1 MSEPKQDPLV
11 EALLPDPAAGPPEVT
26 VLTGY
31 FGKSPT
37 PNHQRLYLSRSL
49 DRYVDIPG
57 DQILHTA
64 PRPDDDGT
72 RVWVPRSLNLN
83 YIRTVSARVQA
94 AFLQGSIMR
103 SHRPAAGP
111 EVARAAAFARRRRL
125 NALTIGICSD
135 IDETI
140 WCEDDPT
147 MHDWGGCASD
157 GCPI

>member
-1 MSEPKQDPLV
+1 MSEPEQDPLI
-11 EALLPDPAAGPPEVT
+11 EALLPDPAAGPAEVA

-31 FGKSPT
+31 LGKSPT

-57 DQILHTA
+57 DQILHTT

-72 RVWVPRSLNLN
+72 RVWVPRSLILN
-83 YIRTVSARVQA
+83 YVHTVSARVQA

-103 SHRPAAGP
+103 THRPATGL
-111 EVARAAAFARRRRL
+111 EMARAEFARQRRL

-135 IDETI
+135 IDQTI
-140 WCEDDPT
+140 WGCDGDPT
-147 MHDWGGCASD
+147 MHDWGGC
-157 GCPI
+157 PM